1 MNAESPEKIWGFFY
15 FQSSVGRLLLDF
27 PLLGNDLEFF
37 SIFRKTGLKKSQLFD
52 KN

>member
-1 MNAESPEKIWGFFY
+1 MKVESPEKIWGFFY
-15 FQSSVGRLLLDF
+15 FQSSVVRLLLDF